1 MGRIGKKLKAK
12 RFKQALMGIA
22 KNKEVEVLG
31 KEHPGFRIFV
41 LGAGFSVP
49 AGLPTAAELY
59 PEVVK
64 RVERL
69 HGKDNRFH
77 WALKDYIDFRKRSDG
92 VELSI
97 DDIDLEEFMSFL
109 DIEHFLGLEGG
120 DTLSEHGNAAQLFV
134 KRFIG
139 QIIHERTPKEDAL
152 PQEYYDFAENL
163 SVKDVVIT
171 LNYDV
176 VLERALDHIGK
187 PYRLFPH
194 RYSKIGEGYNS
205 VDDSREEVTILKLH
219 GSLDWFSNKSYLHG
233 LDAFEKQGVDGAPN
247 DPIFNNNN
255 KYGQHPLVDGPRN
268 EDDPLLNIYRLK
280 NIDRFYANFDPPAVP
295 MILSPSHMKIV
306 YANPF
311 LDFWWGWGRAGGM
324 NLGVSIIGFSLPLHD
339 EYLRICLYR
348 MISNFQG
355 VSWDQPLL
363 DWYKNNVKLV
373 DYRTDK
379 AGKNELLDRYRFIDF
394 DKADIYMDGFSRDA
408 VKFVFSQSR

>member
-1 MGRIGKKLKAK
+1 MGRIGKKLKGK
-12 RFKQALMGIA
+12 RLKQALDDIK
-22 KNKEVEVLG
+22 KNKEGAGLS

-59 PEVVK
+59 PEVVR
-64 RVERL
+64 RVERSY
-69 HGKDNRFH
+69 GKDNRFH
-77 WALKDYIDFRKRSDG
+77 WAVQDYIDYRKRSDG

-97 DDIDLEEFMSFL
+97 DTIDLEEFMSYL
-109 DIEHFLGLEGG
+109 DIEHFLGLEGS

-134 KRFIG
+134 KRYIG
-139 QIIHERTPKEDAL
+139 QIIHERTPSKDSL
-152 PQEYYDFAENL
+152 PQEYYEFAEKL
-163 SVKDVVIT
+163 SVKDIVIT

-176 VLERALDHIGK
+176 VLERALEYVGK

-194 RYSKIGEGYNS
+194 RYGKIGDGFNT
-205 VDDSREEVTILKLH
+205 VDDSRDEVTILKLH

-233 LDAFEKQGVDGAPN
+233 LEAFKKKGVDGGPN
-247 DPIFNNNN
+247 DPIFNNND
-255 KYGQHPLVDGPRN
+255 KYGQYPLVDGPRN

-280 NIDRFYANFDPPAVP
+280 NIDRFYGNYDPPAVP

-324 NLGVSIIGFSLPLHD
+324 NLGISIIGFSLPLHD
-339 EYLRICLYR
+339 DYLRICLYR
-348 MISNFQG
+348 MISNFQE
-355 VSWDQPLL
+355 VAWDQPLL
-363 DWYKNNVKLV
+363 DFYKNHVKLV

-379 AGKNELLDRYRFIDF
+379 EGKDELLERYRFIDYE
-394 DKADIYMDGFSRDA
+394 KADVYTDGFSMDA
-408 VKFVFSQSR
+408 VEFIFNQSR

>member
-1 MGRIGKKLKAK
+1 
-12 RFKQALMGIA
+12 
-22 KNKEVEVLG
+22 VLG

-41 LGAGFSVP
+41 LGAGFSVS

-64 RVERL
+64 RVEQL

-77 WALKDYIDFRKRSDG
+77 WALQDYIDFRKRSDG

-139 QIIHERTPKEDAL
+139 QIIHERTPKQDAL

-163 SVKDVVIT
+163 SVQDVVIT

-176 VLERALDHIGK
+176 VLERALDHIRK

-205 VDDSREEVTILKLH
+205 VDDSRKEVTILKLH

-280 NIDRFYANFDPPAVP
+280 KIDRFYANFDPPAVP

-363 DWYKNNVKLV
+363 HWYKNNVKLV

-379 AGKNELLDRYRFIDF
+379 TEKVELLDRYRFIDF

-408 VKFVFSQSR
+408 VKFIFSQSR

>member
-1 MGRIGKKLKAK
+1 M
-12 RFKQALMGIA
+12 
-22 KNKEVEVLG
+22 VE
-31 KEHPGFRIFV
+31 KDHPGYRIFV

-77 WALKDYIDFRKRSDG
+77 WALKDYIDFRRKSDD

-139 QIIHERTPKEDAL
+139 QIIHERTPKRESL
-152 PQEYYDFAENL
+152 PQEYYDFADRL

-171 LNYDV
+171 LNYDL

-194 RYSKIGEGYNS
+194 RYSETGDGYNS

-233 LDAFEKQGVDGAPN
+233 LDAFKKQGVDGAPS
-247 DPIFNNNN
+247 DPIFNNND
-255 KYGQHPLVDGPRN
+255 KYGQYPLVDGPRN
-268 EDDPLLNIYRLK
+268 ENDPLLNIYRLRE
-280 NIDRFYANFDPPAVP
+280 IDRFYANVDPPAVP

-324 NLGVSIIGFSLPLHD
+324 NLGVSIIGFSLPFHD

-355 VSWDQPLL
+355 VSWDRPLL
-363 DWYKNNVKLV
+363 DWHKNHVKLV
-373 DYRTDK
+373 DYRTDQT
-379 AGKNELLDRYRFIDF
+379 GKDELLDRYRFIDF
-394 DKADIYMDGFSRDA
+394 DKADVYMDGFSRDA
-408 VKFVFSQSR
+408 VKFIFSQSR

>member
-1 MGRIGKKLKAK
+1 MKGKRLRQVAVD
-12 RFKQALMGIA
+12 IS
-22 KNKEVEVLG
+22 KNREGARLN

-64 RVERL
+64 RVELL

-77 WALKDYIDFRKRSDG
+77 WAIQDYIDYRKSSDG

-97 DDIDLEEFMSFL
+97 DTIDLEEFMSYL
-109 DIEHFLGLEGG
+109 DIEHFLGLEGS

-139 QIIHERTPKEDAL
+139 QIIHERTPSKDSL
-152 PQEYYDFAENL
+152 PKEYYEFAKKL
-163 SVKDVVIT
+163 STNDIIIT
-171 LNYDV
+171 LNYDI
-176 VLERALDHIGK
+176 VLERALEHVGK

-194 RYSKIGEGYNS
+194 RYSNVSDGFNKI
-205 VDDSREEVTILKLH
+205 DHSRDEVTILKLH
-219 GSLDWFSNKSYLHG
+219 GSLDWFSNKPYLHG
-233 LDAFEKQGVDGAPN
+233 LAAFKKQGVDGAPN
-247 DPIFNNNN
+247 DPIFNNND
-255 KYGQHPLVDGPRN
+255 KYGHYPLVDGPRN

-280 NIDRFYANFDPPAVP
+280 NIDRFYGNFNPPAVP

-339 EYLRICLYR
+339 DYLRICLYR
-348 MISNFQG
+348 IISNFQG
-355 VSWDQPLL
+355 VAWDQPLL
-363 DWYKNNVKLV
+363 DWHKNHVKLV

-379 AGKNELLDRYRFIDF
+379 EGKHELLERYRFIDYE
-394 DKADIYMDGFSRDA
+394 KADVYTDGFSMDA
-408 VKFVFSQSR
+408 VNFIFNQSR